1 MRGIPSDTLRSLYVV
16 QGKSAS
22 QIAGILCCS
31 DNKVNYWLGKYGIKK
46 RSISDEVYK
55 RKNPLGDP
63 FSVREPT
70 NAEDAFLCG
79 LGLGLYWGEGAK
91 RGDGGVRLT
100 NTDPRLILKFMDFIE
115 RMCGVKRESLRFSL
129 QLFGDMSPE
138 NTLQYWVKEL
148 RVGAKQFYRPVISD
162 LRGKGTYRHKSR
174 HGVVI
179 VYFNNVRLKAI
190 LCEMIDK
197 IR

>member
-1 MRGIPSDTLRSLYVV
+1 MRGISREILHRLYVEE
-16 QGKSAS
+16 GKSAP
-22 QIAGILCCS
+22 QIAGSLHCS
-31 DNKVNYWLGKYGIKK
+31 DNKINYWLGKYGIKK
-46 RSISDEVYK
+46 RSISEAVYR
-55 RKNPLGDP
+55 RKNPSGDP
-63 FSVREPT
+63 FSVQEPAS
-70 NAEDAFLCG
+70 AEDAFLCG

-138 NTLQYWVKEL
+138 KTLQYWVKEL
-148 RVGAKQFYRPVISD
+148 RVEAKQFYRPVISE
-162 LRGKGTYRHKSR
+162 LRGKGTYWHKSR